1 MKKIIRTRKKPAGIS
16 PGSLIYT
23 GDKKSQ
29 DISVSIIQYS
39 ENIFE
44 EKTFESVEKIFPLIK
59 TDRLTW
65 INIKG
70 LSSVNALEKIGN
82 QFGIHSLT
90 IEDILNTEQRPKV
103 EDFDDYLFIVARIFF
118 ISENELI
125 SEQVS
130 LILKEN
136 LLLTFVENDTD
147 PFKEILSRL
156 KSGKGKIRKSGSDYL
171 AYACIDAVVDSYFFL
186 LEKLGETIEVL
197 EDQVITSPQTK
208 NVHRI
213 HNLRSE
219 MILLRKSVWPLREVI
234 SILQRRDS
242 PLIKKST
249 EIYLRD
255 VYDHTIQIIETIES
269 LRDIVSGML
278 DTYLSSLSNRMN
290 EIMKVLT
297 IISTLFIPLTFL
309 VGVYGMNF
317 KTMPELNIRWIY
329 PWGFWI
335 FSFTLIGAMLFYF
348 KKKKW
353 F

>member
-16 PGSLIYT
+16 PGSFIYT

-29 DISVSIIQYS
+29 IISISLILYS

-44 EKTFESVEKIFPLIK
+44 EKTFEDVEKIFPLINND
-59 TDRLTW
+59 TLTW

-70 LSSVNALEKIGN
+70 LSNVDALEKIGY
-82 QFGIHSLT
+82 QFGIHPLT

-118 ISENELI
+118 YSQNELK

-147 PFKEILSRL
+147 PFKEILARL

-197 EDQVITSPQTK
+197 EDQVITSPQNK

-219 MILLRKSVWPLREVI
+219 MIMLRKSVWPLREVI
-234 SILQRRDS
+234 NILQRRDS

-317 KTMPELNIRWIY
+317 KIMPELNIRWIY

-335 FSFTLIGAMLFYF
+335 FSFTLIAGMLYYF
-348 KKKKW
+348 KRKKW